1 MDNIRKLN
9 EDIIDSVAGNSEP
22 ELSSSAVVSDD
33 SNIKEWNEDDFEF
46 KCTFIIYNERES
58 SLKPFAEKIENVLDS
73 LHFIDEHS
81 YVRTYSVDNEFTK
94 SAHQMDFMFN
104 FPKDMEEENIYVMH
118 KYVCLVFG
126 EKENVFVEYAGKN
139 IDTLEWDEYTTRIG
153 VKECVRMFTF
163 NHYAFTRRDHEEI
176 SDIANCLNALVWP
189 EFIDSD
195 NLGHWIFENAKKR
208 IKHQESKKKVNEDIV
223 DIANIQND
231 DEISSSQQVQERIP
245 EEREPL
251 SPEKFQFL
259 VILDYEV
266 MRTDN
271 EQTTASRIPGVAN

>member
-1 MDNIRKLN
+1 MENIRKIN
-9 EDIIDSVAGNSEP
+9 EDIIDSVAGNTEP
-22 ELSSSAVVSDD
+22 ERSSSAIVSDD
-33 SNIKEWNEDDFEF
+33 SNVKEWNEDDYDF

-104 FPKDMEEENIYVMH
+104 FPKDMEEENIYMMH

-126 EKENVFVEYAGKN
+126 DKENVFVEYAGKN

-153 VKECVRMFTF
+153 VKECVSMFTF

-195 NLGHWIFENAKKR
+195 NLGHWIF
-208 IKHQESKKKVNEDIV
+208 
-223 DIANIQND
+223 
-231 DEISSSQQVQERIP
+231 
-245 EEREPL
+245 
-251 SPEKFQFL
+251 
-259 VILDYEV
+259 
-266 MRTDN
+266 
-271 EQTTASRIPGVAN
+271 